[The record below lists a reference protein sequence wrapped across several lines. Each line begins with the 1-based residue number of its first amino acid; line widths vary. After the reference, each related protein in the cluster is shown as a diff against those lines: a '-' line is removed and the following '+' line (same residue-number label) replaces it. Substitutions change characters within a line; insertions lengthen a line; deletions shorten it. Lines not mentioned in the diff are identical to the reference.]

1 MYENYTESLIF
12 TIKRDENANAGY
24 SIACITIGNS
34 EELIVINSIDETG
47 PAYKAGLR
55 KLHIGWNIISV
66 NDINT
71 CKTEKILEILEST
84 KKNNNKFTIEI
95 QPIFEINSD
104 NDLTLK
110 SCLDI

>member
-1 MYENYTESLIF
+1 MLMQGIV
-12 TIKRDENANAGY
+12 
-24 SIACITIGNS
+24 
-34 EELIVINSIDETG
+34 LHLLLLVINSIDETR
-47 PAYKAGLR
+47 PAYKADLR

-66 NDINT
+66 NDINS

-110 SCLDI
+110 FCWIYNYLIFIQIYK